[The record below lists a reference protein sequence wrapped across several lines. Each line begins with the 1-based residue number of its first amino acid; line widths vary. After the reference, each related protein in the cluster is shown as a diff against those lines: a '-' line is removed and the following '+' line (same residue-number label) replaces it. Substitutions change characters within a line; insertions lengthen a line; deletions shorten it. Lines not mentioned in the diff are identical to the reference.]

1 MSLSK
6 KTKTNPQRNSFGSL
20 TLVKYS
26 KLRRSIYFML
36 QSSAV
41 PSWVRKAREALNR
54 GYAVDLSGENINDI
68 SLLPKSTCLK
78 YLDLSFVQLPDLNGA
93 KLQKNIKTLIIDGS
107 SISSFKGFSA
117 FAGVTNVFMRDT
129 PVSEIKNAVLSL
141 LLVCPGVKNLNGRL
155 ISAATRR
162 KYEDYPNKELAGKLV
177 DRGWMAEYPMS
188 YEQLERISENY
199 NIVETDFSAF
209 ENKNKNVVDD
219 FDDVWL
225 NITKARRQMVKQ
237 ARKNCG
243 FLPAEDESSFASSA
257 ASSISLL
264 PEGIGAS
271 SDLVEA
277 IASILKDNDIE
288 INEEDKENS
297 VLMAVEDLCQKYDE
311 LFRED
316 SIRSESVLS
325 MSVGSENIRNYAND
339 DAGSFHLSKLIAES
353 SKEDLAKDSVVS
365 ASQKSER
372 SGFRLSLSSDGTKD
386 EEKDS
391 EGDDVSTAAN
401 TEINRLSERVAR
413 LLRNSDDDSESGSFR
428 AGSHDTDSVSTQSSL
443 NIASLTAAK
452 KPGQRITLNFDD
464 SSTASPTRPSGSDRE
479 STYEKSRRS
488 NVLDSDGERED
499 RTRSSYLSAI
509 KRDKSDSADE
519 KDNRSRSSYLSAIKR
534 DRSDSSEEKGNRSRS
549 SYLSAIKRDKL
560 DSAEEK
566 DNRSRSSK
574 SGSVRFDTTNID
586 IRRDVQAKPGNV
598 GDFKAAPSGS
608 LVDREG
614 SNRSSYHY
622 DSGYAGSHSES
633 GNKAGYYSE
642 PSYKNVHFDDRNK
655 GEAKSG
661 YDYDAGHTDTHDRS
675 DAHSETRSSHR
686 SDTGHS
692 ESYLKDDRRSEAKSD
707 HLNNSKSYMS
717 DSSHPRRNET
727 SFDSGRGKKSEVSNN
742 ASNYDSR
749 SNVTKSGNNNDT
761 SRIGE
766 TYSGYGGDSDYKSSH
781 RHDSETN
788 SKSGKHH
795 EGKSGSS
802 HRSGHS
808 RHEHSHSKGN
818 KEGKTESDYD
828 SKSSTSDH
836 SHSTN
841 SSQKKK
847 GIFSFFSK
855 DSKSDASKESSSKKD
870 KKSSKEVDITAESKY
885 SRSSPNSDRNSR
897 DSRHSKD
904 DRHSRSDHHDHSSRR
919 DSDGHSK
926 SSKKHSSELDTSR
939 SSVSKSDV
947 SKSSSRRHK

>member
-391 EGDDVSTAAN
+391 EGDDISTAAN

-509 KRDKSDSADE
+509 KRDKSDSA
-519 KDNRSRSSYLSAIKR
+519 
-534 DRSDSSEEKGNRSRS
+534 
-549 SYLSAIKRDKL
+549 
-560 DSAEEK
+560 EEK

-661 YDYDAGHTDTHDRS
+661 YDYDAEHTDTHDRS
-675 DAHSETRSSHR
+675 DAHSGTRSSHR

-802 HRSGHS
+802 HHSGHS
-808 RHEHSHSKGN
+808 RHEHSRSKGN

>member
-353 SKEDLAKDSVVS
+353 SKEDLTKDSVVS

-391 EGDDVSTAAN
+391 EGDDISTAAN

-509 KRDKSDSADE
+509 KRDKS
-519 KDNRSRSSYLSAIKR
+519 
-534 DRSDSSEEKGNRSRS
+534 
-549 SYLSAIKRDKL
+549 

-802 HRSGHS
+802 HHSGHS

>member
-1 MSLSK
+1 
-6 KTKTNPQRNSFGSL
+6 
-20 TLVKYS
+20 
-26 KLRRSIYFML
+26 ML

-509 KRDKSDSADE
+509 KRDKSDSA
-519 KDNRSRSSYLSAIKR
+519 
-534 DRSDSSEEKGNRSRS
+534 
-549 SYLSAIKRDKL
+549 
-560 DSAEEK
+560 EEK

-633 GNKAGYYSE
+633 GNKAGYHSE
-642 PSYKNVHFDDRNK
+642 LSYKNVHFDDRNK

-692 ESYLKDDRRSEAKSD
+692 ESYLKDDRRSETKSD

-727 SFDSGRGKKSEVSNN
+727 SFDSGKGKKSEVSNN

>member
-353 SKEDLAKDSVVS
+353 SKEDLTKDSVVS

-391 EGDDVSTAAN
+391 EGDDISTAAN

-509 KRDKSDSADE
+509 KRDKSDSA
-519 KDNRSRSSYLSAIKR
+519 
-534 DRSDSSEEKGNRSRS
+534 
-549 SYLSAIKRDKL
+549 
-560 DSAEEK
+560 EEK

-622 DSGYAGSHSES
+622 DSGYAGSHLES

-802 HRSGHS
+802 HHSGHS

-836 SHSTN
+836 SRSTN

>member
-391 EGDDVSTAAN
+391 EGDDISTAAN

-509 KRDKSDSADE
+509 KRDKSDSA
-519 KDNRSRSSYLSAIKR
+519 
-534 DRSDSSEEKGNRSRS
+534 
-549 SYLSAIKRDKL
+549 
-560 DSAEEK
+560 EEK

-642 PSYKNVHFDDRNK
+642 LSYKNVHFDDRNK

-692 ESYLKDDRRSEAKSD
+692 ESYLKDDRRSETKSD

-727 SFDSGRGKKSEVSNN
+727 SFDSGKGKKSEVSNN

>member
-1 MSLSK
+1 
-6 KTKTNPQRNSFGSL
+6 
-20 TLVKYS
+20 
-26 KLRRSIYFML
+26 ML

-509 KRDKSDSADE
+509 KRDKSDSA
-519 KDNRSRSSYLSAIKR
+519 
-534 DRSDSSEEKGNRSRS
+534 
-549 SYLSAIKRDKL
+549 
-560 DSAEEK
+560 EEK

-598 GDFKAAPSGS
+598 EDFKAAPSGS

-633 GNKAGYYSE
+633 GNKAGYHSE
-642 PSYKNVHFDDRNK
+642 LSYKNVHFDDRNK

-692 ESYLKDDRRSEAKSD
+692 ESYLKDDRRSETKSD

-727 SFDSGRGKKSEVSNN
+727 SFDSGKGKKSEVSNN